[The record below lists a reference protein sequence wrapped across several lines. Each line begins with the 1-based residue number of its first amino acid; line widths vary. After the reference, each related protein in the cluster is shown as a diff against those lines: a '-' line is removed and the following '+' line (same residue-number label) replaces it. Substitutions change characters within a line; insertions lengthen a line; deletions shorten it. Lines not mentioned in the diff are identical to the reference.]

1 MSRSNR
7 RDRRVQWDRRDRWA
21 LVAAAGLAVFMAQ
34 LDATIVNV
42 ALPALGHRLH
52 ANPPLVQWVVLGY
65 VLPLIALSLLAGRWL
80 DLVSHRAA
88 LTVAAIGFA
97 AASAAA
103 GAAPALGWL
112 VAARVIQ
119 GGFAAV
125 LLALALTL
133 AVSAVRPA
141 MRGRA
146 VGIMSGIAPLGAL
159 SGPWLGGELVQ
170 HVGWRA
176 IFYVSVPVAA
186 VVAAIGRSQLPAGGR
201 LRLPERAWLTEA
213 ALLGGAAAA
222 LVLALSF
229 AADDGAR
236 WLVLGLAAV
245 PLAWAWSRTEA
256 SRPVRRLLR
265 TRGVGGPHLAL
276 GFSYTALMLVQ
287 FLAPFYL
294 ARVAG
299 CPPAQIGTALLA
311 YPAAAAA
318 AGPVA
323 GLVADKAGTRP
334 VAVAGAVILTIGVAL
349 LVPLS
354 PAWGPAGLAW
364 RLAIVGLGF
373 GSFMTAV
380 QSLVMS
386 RVPENQRASTG
397 ASTNL
402 ARQFGMALGPAL
414 ASAAWAASGYA
425 ASGMRAGVALAAA
438 LSVAV
443 TVVLARTGTPP
454 RAAAGSGEAP
464 ESVAGAGPGHGPRRP
479 ARSTTGEP

>member
-1 MSRSNR
+1 MGS
-7 RDRRVQWDRRDRWA
+7 RDRWA

-42 ALPALGHRLH
+42 ALPALGQRLH
-52 ANPPLVQWVVLGY
+52 ASAPLVQWVVLGY

-80 DLVSHRAA
+80 DLVSYRAA
-88 LTVAAIGFA
+88 LTVAALGFA

-125 LLALALTL
+125 LLALAVTL

-170 HVGWRA
+170 HAGWRA
-176 IFYVSVPVAA
+176 IFYVSVPVAVA
-186 VVAAIGRSQLPAGGR
+186 VAALGRSQLPAGGT
-201 LRLPERAWLTEA
+201 LRLPERAWLAEA
-213 ALLGGAAAA
+213 TLLGGAAAA
-222 LVLALSF
+222 LVLALSLP
-229 AADDGAR
+229 ADGGAG

-245 PLAWAWSRTEA
+245 PLAWAWSRTA
-256 SRPVRRLLR
+256 VSRPVLRLLR

-276 GFSYTALMLVQ
+276 ASSYTALMLVQ

-299 CPPAQIGTALLA
+299 APPAEIGTALLA
-311 YPAAAAA
+311 YPATTAA

-323 GLVADKAGTRP
+323 GLVSDKAGTRP
-334 VAVAGAVILTIGVAL
+334 VAVAGAVITRPAVAGL
-349 LVPLS
+349 GPGGPGLAAGGRGPRVRLVHDRGAVPGDVPGPGE
-354 PAWGPAGLAW
+354 PAGDHGGLDQPGPAVRHGAGARAGQR
-364 RLAIVGLGF
+364 RLG
-373 GSFMTAV
+373 
-380 QSLVMS
+380 
-386 RVPENQRASTG
+386 RQRLRHVRHAGRPRPGGG
-397 ASTNL
+397 AERCGHRR
-402 ARQFGMALGPAL
+402 AGPHRHAAGIACPHGPA
-414 ASAAWAASGYA
+414 
-425 ASGMRAGVALAAA
+425 AGID
-438 LSVAV
+438 S
-443 TVVLARTGTPP
+443 RYW
-454 RAAAGSGEAP
+454 RAAGIG
-464 ESVAGAGPGHGPRRP
+464 GPGRPRSR
-479 ARSTTGEP
+479 R